1 MTAELNIFNSKERT
15 IKCISNDDSNCWGFS
30 GTGHMLTVGDYYTL
44 TKLDVHGWHTRV
56 RLSEFPGV
64 WFNSVLFEEDREDE

>member
-1 MTAELNIFNSKERT
+1 
-15 IKCISNDDSNCWGFS
+15 
-30 GTGHMLTVGDYYTL
+30 MLTVGDYYTL